1 MKVSTWTIE
10 LLTKRHQRSEF
21 DCGHAALSSFLRE
34 YARQNQD
41 ENIGRTYVA
50 TRPSDPRVMGFFT
63 LTVASVHRD
72 DLTAADARRLPRYP
86 VPVARLGR
94 LAVDK
99 SARGLGLGR
108 ELLLHAMA
116 VSLRVADIIGVFAF
130 EAHAKDAEARRF
142 YEHHGLQRLKD
153 EELHLYLS
161 IKQIKK
167 ALG

>member
-1 MKVSTWTIE
+1 MSAWTID
-10 LLTKRHQRSEF
+10 LLMKRHHRTDF
-21 DCGHAALSSFLRE
+21 DCGQAALNSFLRE

-50 TRPSDPRVMGFFT
+50 TRPSDPRVLGFFT

-72 DLTAADARRLPRYP
+72 DLSSADARRLPRYP

-99 SARGLGLGR
+99 SAQGLGLGR
-108 ELLLHAMA
+108 GLLLRAMS
-116 VSLRVADIIGVFAF
+116 VSMRVADIIGVFAL
-130 EAHAKDAEARRF
+130 EAHAKDDEARRF
-142 YEHHGLQRLKD
+142 YEHHGFQRLKD

-161 IKQIKK
+161 MKQIKK
-167 ALG
+167 AMG

>member
-1 MKVSTWTIE
+1 MSAWTIE
-10 LLTKRHQRSEF
+10 LLARRHNRTDF
-21 DCGHAALSSFLRE
+21 DCGQPALTSFLRG

-50 TRPSDPRVMGFFT
+50 TRPSDPRVLGFFT
-63 LTVASVHRD
+63 LTVASVYRD
-72 DLTAADARRLPRYP
+72 DLSPADARRLPRYP

-116 VSLRVADIIGVFAF
+116 VSLRVAEIIGVFAL
-130 EAHAKDAEARRF
+130 EAHAKDDEARRF

-153 EELHLYLS
+153 EEFHLYLS
-161 IKQIKK
+161 MKQIKK
-167 ALG
+167 ALS

>member
-1 MKVSTWTIE
+1 MSAWSIE
-10 LLTKRHQRSEF
+10 LLAKRHNRTDF
-21 DCGHAALSSFLRE
+21 DCGEAELTSFLRQ

-50 TRPSDPRVMGFFT
+50 TRPSDPRVLGFFT

-72 DLTAADARRLPRYP
+72 DLSAADARRLPRYP

-94 LAVDK
+94 LAVDT

-108 ELLLHAMA
+108 ELLLHAMS
-116 VSLRVADIIGVFAF
+116 VSLRVAEIIGVFAL
-130 EAHAKDAEARRF
+130 EAHAKNDEARRF

-153 EELHLYLS
+153 EERHLYLS
-161 IKQIKK
+161 MKQIKK
-167 ALG
+167 ALF